1 MFLFMYLYD
10 NDIYPRARVVVIALD
25 RRRLP
30 SATKKRHAGHGPRVQ
45 DENED

>member
-1 MFLFMYLYD
+1 MFCLCIFYD

-45 DENED
+45 DEN